1 MDSADSNQPRK
12 PGSSTDI
19 PPPREPGVC
28 AGTGAGRKRQGGGN
42 GRDRP
47 AVWVAYGRLL
57 RLFRRRAGLTQEQLA
72 ELVEYSLEQ
81 VASIEQGRRPAK
93 AKFTAAAERVLNTGG
108 VLEELQEEVDF
119 AKLPAF
125 FRDFVLIE
133 LEAVS
138 RFDYDPL
145 LVPGLLQTEEYARAV
160 FGGHVPV
167 LDDETIQNHV
177 DVRLSRQKL
186 LTKTPLVTFS
196 FVVGEMALR
205 NVLGSS
211 GAMRRQH
218 EHLLNVA
225 QRRNVEIQ
233 VMPSLG
239 GFHPGLDG
247 PMVTVETGDHQRF
260 GYFESQNIGH
270 VVSDPAEVS
279 MFELRYGKLRS
290 QALNVKESAAFIEQL
305 AGEQ

>member
-12 PGSSTDI
+12 QGSSTDI

-145 LVPGLLQTEEYARAV
+145 LVPGLLQTEEYARAI
-160 FGGHVPV
+160 FASSTPV
-167 LDDETIQNHV
+167 LDEATIEDRV
-177 DVRLSRQKL
+177 DARISRQKL
-186 LTKTPLVTFS
+186 LTKSPLATFS
-196 FVVGEMALR
+196 FIIGETVLR
-205 NVLGSS
+205 NPIGSRE
-211 GAMRRQH
+211 AMLRQY
-218 EHLLNVA
+218 ERLLTTA
-225 QRRNVEIQ
+225 KLRNVEIQ
-233 VMPSLG
+233 VVPHAT
-239 GFHPGLDG
+239 GFHPGLNG
-247 PMVTVETGDHQRF
+247 PMVTVETADHQRYA
-260 GYFESQNIGH
+260 YFESQGIGH
-270 VVSDPAEVS
+270 VVSDPTEVS

>member
-12 PGSSTDI
+12 QGSSTDI

-145 LVPGLLQTEEYARAV
+145 LVPGLLQTEEYARAL
-160 FGGHVPV
+160 FQGQFPP
-167 LDDETIQNHV
+167 LDDEQVEHNV
-177 DVRLSRQKL
+177 DARLSRQKL
-186 LTKTPLVTFS
+186 LTKRPLVQFS
-196 FVVGEMALR
+196 FIVGEAALR
-205 NVLGSS
+205 NPVGSAETMS
-211 GAMRRQH
+211 AQLRHMQQQGAQ
-218 EHLLNVA
+218 
-225 QRRNVEIQ
+225 RNVEIQ
-233 VMPSLG
+233 IIPIEHGV
-239 GFHPGLDG
+239 HPGLEG
-247 PMVTVETGDHQRF
+247 PIVLVERHDHQQF
-260 GYFESQNIGH
+260 GYFESQGIGS
-270 VVSDPAEVS
+270 VVSDASQVS
-279 MFELRYGKLRS
+279 MLQHRYGKLRS
-290 QALNVKESAAFIEQL
+290 MALSVKESAAFIGCLE
-305 AGEQ
+305 GES